1 MPDNI
6 VTNEPNEP
14 DNVLDLNSR
23 LDAIDAAIDK
33 IEAGKENV
41 SLDAGETEVHKPENT
56 DVRSDEIE
64 ALRGTIDKQNETIDR
79 LAKQV
84 ERMILYNGARI
95 SEKSEGMGV
104 EAFSVEPKLGN
115 DLPDD
120 IPQLE
125 DIKLGS

>member
-6 VTNEPNEP
+6 VTN
-14 DNVLDLNSR
+14 DTDAALDLNSR

-33 IEAGKENV
+33 IEAGTENIPQ
-41 SLDAGETEVHKPENT
+41 DAGETEVHKPENT
-56 DVRSDEIE
+56 DVRIDEIE

-95 SEKSEGMGV
+95 SDKSEGMGV

-115 DLPDD
+115 DLPED